1 MENKVL
7 ARVNGREITQFDLNG
22 LMQNLGQRA
31 MQFATDEGKKQLVE
45 ELITQE
51 LLYADAIENNIE
63 KDEEFQK
70 ALEDMKVT
78 LLKQYAMRK
87 VLSDVD
93 VTDEEVKEYYE
104 SNKEM
109 FKTPEEVRASHILVS
124 TEEEAKEVAAKI
136 KEGASF
142 EEMAKENSSC
152 PSSQNGGD
160 LGAFSRGKMVPEF
173 ENAAFELEI
182 GAVSEPVQT
191 QFGFHL
197 IKVTE
202 KNEAR
207 TQEFEEVKENMK
219 NQLIAMKQNELY
231 VAKREELE
239 KKYEIERL

>member
-1 MENKVL
+1 MENTVL
-7 ARVNGREITQFDLNG
+7 ARVNGRDITQFDLNG

-51 LLYADAIENNIE
+51 LLYVDATENNIE

-70 ALEDMKVT
+70 ALEEMKVT

-87 VLSDVD
+87 VLSDID
-93 VTDEEVKEYYE
+93 VTEEEIIEFFESNKAMFKAQEEVK
-104 SNKEM
+104 
-109 FKTPEEVRASHILVS
+109 ASHILVS
-124 TEEEAKEVAAKI
+124 SEDEIKEVATKI

-142 EEMAKENSSC
+142 EEMAQEHSSC
-152 PSSQNGGD
+152 PSKEKGGD
-160 LGAFSRGKMVPEF
+160 LGSFSRGRMVPEF
-173 ENAAFELEI
+173 EAVAFELEI
-182 GAVSEPVQT
+182 GKVSEPVKT
-191 QFGFHL
+191 QFGYHL

-202 KNEAR
+202 KQEAR
-207 TQEFEEVKENMK
+207 TQEFEEVKENIK
-219 NQLIAMKQNELY
+219 NQLVAMKQNELY